1 MNIETIAAATE
12 RDAGEELPG
21 LRDSLAE
28 MHAGLSART
37 CTPEQL
43 LVKAARER
51 LGLSQPAFAD
61 LIDTPV
67 ATLRDWEQG
76 RFAPTGAALRLMEI
90 ALRHPDVL
98 TERAA

>member
-1 MNIETIAAATE
+1 MNIETIAAAIE

-37 CTPEQL
+37 YTPEQL

-76 RFAPTGAALRLMEI
+76 RFAPPGATLRLMEI